1 MRKREH
7 GNKKWETGSTVEVEN
22 NTDQY
27 RLKKIAFDDL
37 NKDNYTE
44 YLGVEMGMLASRNL
58 LYLIWITKK

>member
-1 MRKREH
+1 M
-7 GNKKWETGSTVEVEN
+7 EVEN

-58 LYLIWITKK
+58 LYLI